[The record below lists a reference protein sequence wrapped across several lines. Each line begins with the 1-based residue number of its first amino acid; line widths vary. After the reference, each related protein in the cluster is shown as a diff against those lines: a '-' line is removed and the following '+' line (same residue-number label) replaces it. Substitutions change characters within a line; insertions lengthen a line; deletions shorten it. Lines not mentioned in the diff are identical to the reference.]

1 MGKVKELYSTLMD
14 DYQLSDH
21 DAEQCLKRYIDL
33 KEKYPTIQA
42 LLLHMYSKED
52 PYSITSLT
60 SLQNCLRDSITK
72 SGHSLSVLGI
82 EKVLETTTIPN
93 LTIDQILYESITE
106 DILLPLIGLTYYKP
120 EETIS
125 LTKETYLESLSTII
139 AQYISCRHVLAHIHQ
154 SLFNIYLNTNI
165 SYYP

>member
-1 MGKVKELYSTLMD
+1 MGKVKEIYSTLTI

-21 DAEQCLKRYIDL
+21 EAEQCLKRYIDL

-52 PYSITSLT
+52 PYSIASLT

-82 EKVLETTTIPN
+82 EKVLETTTIPI
-93 LTIDQILYESITE
+93 LPIDQILYESITE
-106 DILLPLIGLTYYKP
+106 NILLPLIGLTYYKP
-120 EETIS
+120 EDTIS
-125 LTKETYLESLSTII
+125 ITKETYLESLSTII

-154 SLFNIYLNTNI
+154 SLFTLYLNTNI
-165 SYYP
+165 AYYP